1 MWRRTYYVFAVYGV
15 MLESLLVVLA
25 CMLLVMLE
33 LLVVLAIL
41 APEAIVRA
49 LRRPGPRRRVRHG

>member
-1 MWRRTYYVFAVYGV
+1 
-15 MLESLLVVLA
+15 MLESLVVVLA

-49 LRRPGPRRRVRHG
+49 LQRPGPRRRVRHG